1 MSKVSRS
8 SRHRCVCFAV
18 PGKKEKKK
26 QEEKRAYQSV
36 CKKMYKQINQSYLL
50 IGCDLSTQREDT
62 RETTYLT
69 SKVTKVLDISSKN
82 GWISNIRLC
91 L

>member
-1 MSKVSRS
+1 
-8 SRHRCVCFAV
+8 
-18 PGKKEKKK
+18 
-26 QEEKRAYQSV
+26 V